1 MRLELIVMGSSKLRM
16 SLHPMARHVLDQ
28 NQENDVGDER
38 RRHQQLMVKVTK
50 LLTMMT
56 VSKTLTRKQRI
67 LEKTRKRLRRT
78 AKPMEPRP
86 KRRPRL
92 KLKHPGTQS
101 WKMV

>member
-1 MRLELIVMGSSKLRM
+1 MGSSKLRM

-67 LEKTRKRLRRT
+67 LEMTRKRRRRT
-78 AKPMEPRP
+78 AKPMEPKPMEPRP

>member
-1 MRLELIVMGSSKLRM
+1 MGSSKLRM

-78 AKPMEPRP
+78 AKPMEPKSTEPRP
-86 KRRPRL
+86 KRSPRL
-92 KLKHPGTQS
+92 KLNHPGTQS